1 MIKLSQSLMK
11 NSDIAKILLE
21 MADLLDLKSVP
32 WKPNALRRGARAIE
46 GLGEPIEEVYESG
59 GVKALLE
66 IPGVGEGIASKIEE
80 FLKTGKVREYADLL
94 KKAPKGADE
103 LLHVQS
109 LGPKKVMR
117 LTKELKITSLKALE
131 RAAKEGKIR
140 RLDGFGEKS
149 EQDILRALSMHSQA
163 KERKLLGLALP
174 IAREFAERLSRIQGV
189 AQAEPAGSARRMKE
203 TVGDIDILVVSKQ
216 AKRVMDFFTS
226 MPEVQT
232 VLAKGGTRSA
242 VMLKDGL
249 QADVRV
255 LDEKSF
261 GAALQYFT
269 GSKEHNVA
277 LRQRAIKQG
286 FKLSEYGL
294 FKGSKLI
301 AGASEKE
308 VYAKLGLQY
317 IPPEL
322 RENSGEIDLAAKGKL
337 PSLIEQKDIRGD
349 LHMHSTWSDGVHTIE
364 AMARAAK
371 QRGYEYIAMTD
382 HSKSERIAN
391 GLDEKRLLKYL
402 KEVEQ
407 VERNVGIRI
416 FKGAEVDILADG
428 SLDYSDKVLA
438 RLDVV
443 LAAVHSRFKSTEKEM
458 TERIINALGNR
469 HVNILVHPTGRLIG
483 QREPYQVNLEKVF
496 AAAKANNVALEVDSY
511 PTRLDLKDA
520 HVRQAIVM
528 GCRIAIDSDS
538 HAVDHLRHMELGIG
552 QARRGWVEKKDVIN
566 ALPLKQLERWLK
578 K

>member
-1 MIKLSQSLMK
+1 MK
-11 NSDIAKILLE
+11 NAEVAKILME
-21 MADLLDLKSVP
+21 MADLLDLKQVP
-32 WKPNALRRGARAIE
+32 WKPNALRRAARSID
-46 GLGEPIEEVYESG
+46 GLGEAIEDVYEG
-59 GVKALLE
+59 GGMKALLE
-66 IPGVGEGIASKIEE
+66 IPGVGEGIAGKIEE
-80 FLKTGKVREYADLL
+80 FLKTGKVKEYAELL

-103 LLHVQS
+103 LLHVQG
-109 LGPKKVMR
+109 LGPKKVVR
-117 LTKELKITSLKALE
+117 LTKELKIHSLKELAA
-131 RAAKEGKIR
+131 AAKAGKIR
-140 RLDGFGEKS
+140 ALEGFGEKS
-149 EQDILRALSMHSQA
+149 EQDILRALAIHSQA

-174 IAREFAERLSRIQGV
+174 IAREFAQRLTRIQGV
-189 AQAEPAGSARRMKE
+189 LRAEPSGSARRMKE
-203 TVGDIDILVVSKQ
+203 TVGDIDILVVSDESK
-216 AKRVMDFFTS
+216 KIMDFFTS
-226 MPEVQT
+226 MPEVRT
-232 VLAKGGTRSA
+232 ILAKGETRSA

-294 FKGSKLI
+294 FKKEKRV
-301 AGASEKE
+301 AGGTEEE
-308 VYAKLGLQY
+308 VYKKLGLQY

-322 RENSGEIDLAAKGKL
+322 RENQGELELAEKGKL
-337 PSLIEQKDIRGD
+337 PVLVEQKDIRGD

-391 GLDEKRLLKYL
+391 GMDEKRLLKYI
-402 KEVEQ
+402 KEVER
-407 VERNVGIRI
+407 VEKEVGIRI
-416 FKGAEVDILADG
+416 FKGAEVDILPDG
-428 SLDYSDKVLA
+428 SLDYADKVLEK
-438 RLDVV
+438 LDIV

-458 TERIINALGNR
+458 TDRICKALQNK

-483 QREPYQVNLEKVF
+483 QRDPYQVNLEKVF
-496 AAAKANNVALEVDSY
+496 SVAKKQGVALEVDSY

-520 HVRQAIVM
+520 HIKQAIGV
-528 GCRIAIDSDS
+528 GCKIAIDTDS

-552 QARRGWVEKKDVIN
+552 QARRGWAKKGDVIN
-566 ALPLKQLERWLK
+566 TLSLKEFERWLK

>member
-1 MIKLSQSLMK
+1 
-11 NSDIAKILLE
+11 

-46 GLGEPIEEVYESG
+46 GLGEPIEDVYEG
-59 GVKALLE
+59 GGIKALLE
-66 IPGVGEGIASKIEE
+66 IPGVGEGIAGKIEE
-80 FLKTGKVREYADLL
+80 FLKTGKVKEYADLL

-117 LTKELKITSLKALE
+117 LTKELKITGLKDLE

-140 RLDGFGEKS
+140 KLAGFGEKS
-149 EQDILRALSMHSQA
+149 EQDILRALSIHSQA
-163 KERKLLGLALP
+163 KTRKLLGLALP
-174 IAREFAERLSRIQGV
+174 IAREFAERLRRIQGV
-189 AQAEPAGSARRMKE
+189 AKAEPAGSARRMKE

-216 AKRVMDFFTS
+216 AKHVMDFFTS

-232 VLAKGGTRSA
+232 VLAKGDTRSA

-294 FKGSKLI
+294 FKGKKQV
-301 AGASEKE
+301 AGATEQE
-308 VYAKLGLQY
+308 VYARLGLQY

-337 PSLIEQKDIRGD
+337 PLLIEQKDMRGD
-349 LHMHSTWSDGVHTIE
+349 LHMHSTWSDGIHTIE

-391 GLDEKRLLKYL
+391 GMDEKRFLQYL

-407 VERNVGIRI
+407 VEKKVGIRI

-428 SLDYSDKVLA
+428 SLDYSNKVLEQ
-438 RLDVV
+438 LDIV

-458 TERIINALGNR
+458 TERIITALSNK
-469 HVNILVHPTGRLIG
+469 HVNILVHPTGRLIN

-496 AAAKANNVALEVDSY
+496 VAAKTNNIALEVDSY
-511 PTRLDLKDA
+511 PTRLDLKGQ
-520 HVRQAIVM
+520 HIKQAIAM
-528 GCRIAIDSDS
+528 GCKIAIDTDS

-552 QARRGWVEKKDVIN
+552 QARRGGVEKNDVIN
-566 ALPLKQLERWLK
+566 VLPLKQFERWLK